1 MEDIKRIIA
10 TSIDQVWRRR
20 WLALGFAWT
29 VCVIGWIA
37 VAMMPDRYQSEAR
50 FYVDTQ
56 SLLTPLLKGISVNAD
71 DKSRDQ
77 EVAIMQRTLTSRP
90 NLTRIAQMTD
100 LDKSVNSP
108 TAMQALITGLESRIV
123 IQSQGTN
130 LFAVTYSDNSP
141 ETAKNVVQAL
151 LTIFVESSTGNK
163 REDIQT
169 ARAFIESQISDY
181 EGQLKAAEQR
191 LADFKVKNV
200 GFFSSS
206 SQTFAMRLEQA
217 RENIETLRL
226 EYGDAAAQRD
236 QARQQVAQTPQFL
249 AVDSVSPYA
258 GGGER
263 SSPLQQR
270 IQTLQSKLDEL
281 KLQYTPK
288 HPEVVRTQEALN
300 ALLVEQRRI
309 NGGPGKMTDDEI
321 ASGKAQIPNELH
333 SQLSLRMAE
342 AETRAAS
349 AKRKLDDAQSMF
361 GELQKKASEAPRIE
375 AEFTNLNRDYEVLKA
390 SYEGLLQRRES
401 ARIAAAADS
410 TTEPVQFRLIAAP
423 EIPAQPA
430 GPMRLLFNSLVFL
443 LGLGAG
449 VGFVIL
455 LGRIEDRVSTPED
468 LYDLGDYPVL
478 GSVSTVVT
486 EARRL
491 AALHD
496 IKRFGAALAG
506 LAMVFLVML
515 AASPNFSSILRKM
528 GA

>member
-1 MEDIKRIIA
+1 MEDIKRIVA

-29 VCVIGWIA
+29 VCAIGWFG
-37 VAMMPDRYQSEAR
+37 VALMPDRYQSEAR

-56 SLLTPLLKGISVNAD
+56 SLLNPLLKGISVNAD
-71 DKSRDQ
+71 DRSRDQ

-100 LDKSVNSP
+100 LDKSVHSE
-108 TAMQALITGLESRIV
+108 AGMQNLITGLESRIN
-123 IQSQGTN
+123 IQSQGPN
-130 LFAVTYSDNSP
+130 LFAVQYSDNSP
-141 ETAKNVVQAL
+141 TTARNVVQAL

-169 ARAFIESQISDY
+169 ARAFIETQINDY

-191 LADFKVKNV
+191 LADFKVRNV

-206 SQTFAMRLEQA
+206 SQTFAMRMEQA
-217 RENIETLRL
+217 REGIDALKL
-226 EYGDAAAQRD
+226 ELGDASAQRD
-236 QARQQVAQTPQFL
+236 QARAQRDQTPQYL

-258 GGGER
+258 GGGAR
-263 SSPLQQR
+263 VSPLQQR

-281 KLQYTPK
+281 KLQYTEK
-288 HPEVVRTQEALN
+288 HPEVVRTQAALN
-300 ALLVEQRRI
+300 DLLVEQRKL
-309 NGGPGKMTDDEI
+309 NGGPDKMTDAEL
-321 ASGKAQIPNELH
+321 ASGKAQVPNEVYN
-333 SQLSLRMAE
+333 QLSLRLAE
-342 AETRAAS
+342 AETRVAS
-349 AKRKLDDAQSMF
+349 ARRKLADAEAMF
-361 GELQKKASEAPRIE
+361 GELQKKASEAPRVE

-423 EIPAQPA
+423 EVPARPA
-430 GPMRLLFNSLVFL
+430 GPMRALFNSLVFF
-443 LGLGAG
+443 LGIGAG
-449 VGFVIL
+449 AGFAIL
-455 LGRIEDRVSTPED
+455 LAKLEDRVSTPED
-468 LYDLGDYPVL
+468 LLELGDHRVL
-478 GSVSTVVT
+478 GCVSTVIT

-491 AALHD
+491 ATLQD
-496 IKRFGAALAG
+496 LKRFGAAMAG
-506 LAMVFLVML
+506 LAAVFLLLL
-515 AASPNFSSILRKM
+515 AVAPNFSSLLRKI

>member
-1 MEDIKRIIA
+1 
-10 TSIDQVWRRR
+10 
-20 WLALGFAWT
+20 
-29 VCVIGWIA
+29 
-37 VAMMPDRYQSEAR
+37 
-50 FYVDTQ
+50 
-56 SLLTPLLKGISVNAD
+56 
-71 DKSRDQ
+71 
-77 EVAIMQRTLTSRP
+77 
-90 NLTRIAQMTD
+90 
-100 LDKSVNSP
+100 
-108 TAMQALITGLESRIV
+108 
-123 IQSQGTN
+123 
-130 LFAVTYSDNSP
+130 
-141 ETAKNVVQAL
+141 
-151 LTIFVESSTGNK
+151 
-163 REDIQT
+163 
-169 ARAFIESQISDY
+169 
-181 EGQLKAAEQR
+181 
-191 LADFKVKNV
+191 
-200 GFFSSS
+200 
-206 SQTFAMRLEQA
+206 
-217 RENIETLRL
+217 
-226 EYGDAAAQRD
+226 
-236 QARQQVAQTPQFL
+236 
-249 AVDSVSPYA
+249 VSPYA

>member
-100 LDKSVNSP
+100 LDKSVNSQ
-108 TAMQALITGLESRIV
+108 TGMQALITGLESRIS

-141 ETAKNVVQAL
+141 VTAKNVVQAL

-169 ARAFIESQISDY
+169 ARAFIESQIGDY

-249 AVDSVSPYA
+249 AVDSVSPYSA
-258 GGGER
+258 GER

-288 HPEVVRTQEALN
+288 HPDVVRTQEALN

-349 AKRKLDDAQSMF
+349 AKRKLDDAQTMF
-361 GELQKKASEAPRIE
+361 GELQKKASEAPRVE

-423 EIPAQPA
+423 EVPAQPA
-430 GPMRLLFNSLVFL
+430 GPMRALFNSLVFV

-455 LGRIEDRVSTPED
+455 LGRIEDCVSTPED

-478 GSVSTVVT
+478 GCVSTVVT

-491 AALHD
+491 AAIHD
-496 IKRFGAALAG
+496 VKRFGAALAG
-506 LAMVFLVML
+506 LAVVFLVTL
-515 AASPNFSSILRKM
+515 AAAPNVSSILRKI